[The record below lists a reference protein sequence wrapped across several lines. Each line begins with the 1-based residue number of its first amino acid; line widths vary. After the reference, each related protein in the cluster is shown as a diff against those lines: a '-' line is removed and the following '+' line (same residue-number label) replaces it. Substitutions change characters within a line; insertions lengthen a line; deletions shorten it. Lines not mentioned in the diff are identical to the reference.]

1 MRNRLLTAALFTIL
15 SVATA
20 SAQYYSGKKPLYI
33 PKEEFHHLV
42 VTDVDVVIM
51 QSGIDQIG
59 VKTTDKH
66 LKELDVR
73 FASGTL
79 YVSPKKGS
87 KLNERILVGVQVHEL
102 ESLSLKGSASVR
114 SLGVLN
120 AALLRVNLLGEGQAS
135 LTTNGKVDVNS
146 DSEYQVKRH
155 DQAMVVYSASK

>member
-1 MRNRLLTAALFTIL
+1 MRIRLLTAVLFTVL

-42 VTDVDVVIM
+42 ITDVDVVIM
-51 QSGIDQIG
+51 QANIDHVG
-59 VKTTDKH
+59 VKTQDKH
-66 LKELDVR
+66 LAELDVR
-73 FASGTL
+73 FKSGTL
-79 YVSPKKGS
+79 YISPKKGS
-87 KLNERILVGVQVHEL
+87 KPNERILVGVQVHEL

-120 AALLRVNLLGEGQAS
+120 TALLRVNLLGEGQAS

-146 DSEYQVKRH
+146 DSEYQVKR
-155 DQAMVVYSASK
+155 DNQSMVVYSASK